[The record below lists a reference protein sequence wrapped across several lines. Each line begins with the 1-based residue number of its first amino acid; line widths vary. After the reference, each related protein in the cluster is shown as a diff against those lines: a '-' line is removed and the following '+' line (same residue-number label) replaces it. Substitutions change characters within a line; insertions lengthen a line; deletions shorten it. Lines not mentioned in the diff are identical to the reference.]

1 MSFWYLNK
9 KTNEVLVFGSI
20 SALCKHTGMKPDNF
34 YTHFGRLN
42 KNEFENEFVRIV
54 KTEIKRGG
62 KI

>member
-9 KTNEVLVFGSI
+9 ENNKAEIFRSI

-42 KNEFENEFVRIV
+42 NTEFENENVRIV
-54 KTEIKRGG
+54 KCEIKRGG
-62 KI
+62 KN